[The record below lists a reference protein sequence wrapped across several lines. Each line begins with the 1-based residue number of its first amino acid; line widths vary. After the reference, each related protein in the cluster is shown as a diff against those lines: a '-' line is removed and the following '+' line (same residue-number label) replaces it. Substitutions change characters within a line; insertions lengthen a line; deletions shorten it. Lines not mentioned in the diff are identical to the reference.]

1 MILVWHQSKQP
12 ININWFLY
20 MASVIFLQEEFLR
33 EKEEVNRTMTTCPR
47 LQSAKRSTSQILLI
61 LEDKKSLFHLVSVVR
76 LKGIHFSYKT
86 FTWQIQIRNKFW
98 SRKLTVAS
106 TFSSVSV
113 ASTLGPSGTRL
124 FRRRRCELTFA
135 EMRHFRQSR
144 TEADI
149 NKSLQ
154 I

>member
-20 MASVIFLQEEFLR
+20 MASVIFLQEEFLQ
-33 EKEEVNRTMTTCPR
+33 EKEEVNRTMKTCPR

-61 LEDKKSLFHLVSVVR
+61 LEDKKSWFHLVSVVR

-106 TFSSVSV
+106 WGGQIAVWARPKNLV
-113 ASTLGPSGTRL
+113 W
-124 FRRRRCELTFA
+124 
-135 EMRHFRQSR
+135 QKSR
-144 TEADI
+144 PIFFGLAFG
-149 NKSLQ
+149 LAVWQFGLAVWQ
-154 I
+154 IIIFWF